1 MCAPAGEMRRLCANR
16 GVRTNHVSATGS
28 SAGTPFAMTGA
39 VPDLLR
45 AYGEMLRGE
54 DDGLTRVFV
63 AATASVTALVVLF
76 AVGSLLGQLLKA
88 CRRAQSAHK
97 RIGK

>member
-1 MCAPAGEMRRLCANR
+1 MR
-16 GVRTNHVSATGS
+16 
-28 SAGTPFAMTGA
+28 AGTSLAMTGA

-63 AATASVTALVVLF
+63 AAAASVTALVVLF

-97 RIGK
+97 QIRK